1 MFSMKTL
8 QESIATD
15 KGCSGNFA
23 KAALVLFALALCLVW
38 TAIPATAQTAGEG
51 SIEGTVVDTT
61 GSVIPRA
68 TITITN
74 VATGVS
80 AVQYSSSAG
89 FFDIAPVLPGTY
101 TVQVTAKG
109 FKTLVQDNVVVNA
122 LQVRTVSPVLS
133 VGTQAETVTVTGA
146 PPVLDTADAT
156 IETTIQNAAYAGLPI
171 QMNGSQQR
179 DPTAFGALTP
189 GAQVG
194 SRLPVIGGTGNYLGQ
209 LYLDGMPAETVSQQ
223 GDNRLVSLTMSV
235 DSVDQFQVLSSTPP
249 AEYMGAGAENFT
261 MKSGGLQYHGQ
272 VSDFL
277 RNTAFDAWSFTNKW
291 ATTKNAA
298 GATIYAPKPPEHQN
312 ELSISG
318 GGVVPHTGK
327 KLFFFVAYDKYHD
340 RNVVQPSL
348 FTIPSALMTQGNF
361 TELACMF
368 TTPAGNCAGTGT
380 TGTNAATNP
389 PIIYDPSTT
398 SCVGTTC
405 TRQPFQYNGSYNVIP
420 PGDISAIAKAMVSF
434 MPAPTNTSTLV
445 NNYLGGTPK
454 GYDNHLTDWRV
465 DYDLSSNHRIS
476 SVGTIGVENYLNNF
490 STPYLPLPYTGGDLA
505 NVYPKNYIVEDAYTI
520 TPNVVNQLK
529 LGFTRFFQNIHDST
543 QNVKQYG
550 IGTMGVTNLPQ
561 GQAGQEFP
569 GISFGTTAA
578 FGTVQTTL
586 TGNGNSV
593 ATQLTTPNNYALTD
607 NVEWLKGKH
616 ALSMGV
622 TFQWQEINNANP
634 ATYTG
639 MLQLMFNAYSTANF
653 AGTSLT
659 TGSATAPLGYSYASF
674 LLGAVGGSTAND
686 TSAPSLGLQPVS
698 EEGGRYK
705 VISPYVQDSYKI
717 TPKLTLDLGLRWDY
731 LPPYHEV
738 KDHWTFLNP
747 TMTNPL
753 TNSPGLLQFAG
764 SYGGSGVSC
773 GCKTPVQTYW
783 KNWGPR
789 VGLAYQFNSKTVIR
803 AGYAQVFSQGGGVG
817 GRGGAF
823 NGTGQTG
830 FNISAIGPTETG
842 IGAAAGPAYWL
853 NGNSAY
859 LGANANTGLFGPTF
873 SYPAAPAPNVAAQE
887 LNTGNYLNGT
897 SYVSA
902 SSVAYADPH
911 FSGRAPE
918 LELYNFG
925 IERGLTS
932 NLTLAINYVGNES
945 HFLID
950 STNTGTGNARGYWTN
965 QVDPKYLAALGS
977 LTDSTGKTPLLNAQ
991 ATPANVALVQAAV
1004 PGAPAPAFFTA
1015 AGAASSKAT
1024 IGQMLTPFPQYSGVS
1039 DTWGN
1044 VGNFSFNSL
1053 QITLDQRLSHGLTYN
1068 VNYTF
1073 SKNIGDDGPYRDG
1086 YNIPAA
1092 AISHGTTS
1100 FKQDRIDRSWTT
1112 ISSPNTLHVYGV
1124 YALPFGQGGLGANN
1138 LLVRWLAGGWQI
1150 SGIYTFN
1157 QGAPI
1162 QLTWSGCSGTSCP
1175 AQGQNMPDL
1184 ASGYSGHARINGKY
1198 GTGPNGTVACNL
1210 GIAPIGS
1217 KCTAIPYVDVNGFQA
1232 PQDVGTTTPTHVAQY
1247 LIGNA
1252 PRTAPYGVRNP
1263 NNWDLDTGVRRSF
1276 PLHFENAEFIF
1287 EADCLNTWNNVVFSG
1302 PSGAW
1307 SAGSAAFG
1315 AVTGISNNPRDY
1327 QFAGHINF

>member
-1 MFSMKTL
+1 MISMKTF
-8 QESIATD
+8 QRTTGTE
-15 KGCSGNFA
+15 KGCDRNLIRVALASF
-23 KAALVLFALALCLVW
+23 ALVLSLIW
-38 TAIPATAQTAGEG
+38 TAIPASAQGAGDG
-51 SIEGTVVDTT
+51 SIEGTVMDMT
-61 GSVIPRA
+61 GSVIPGA
-68 TITITN
+68 SVTISN
-74 VATGVS
+74 VATGIS
-80 AVQYSSSAG
+80 TVQKSSSAG
-89 FFDIAPVLPGTY
+89 FFNIAPVLPGTY

-109 FKTLVQDNVVVNA
+109 FKMLVQDNVVVNA
-122 LQVRTVSPVLS
+122 LQVRTISPVLS
-133 VGTQAETVTVTGA
+133 VGAESLTVTVTGA
-146 PPVLDTADAT
+146 PPVLDTGDAS
-156 IETTIQNAAYAGLPI
+156 IETTIQNAAYSGLPI
-171 QMNGSQQR
+171 QMNGTQR
-179 DPTAFGALTP
+179 DPTAFGTLTP
-189 GAQVG
+189 GAQG
-194 SRLPVIGGTGNYLGQ
+194 GARLPVIGGTGNYLGQ

-272 VSDFL
+272 ASDFV

-291 ATTKNAA
+291 ATIKNAL
-298 GATIYAPKPPEHQN
+298 GQTIPAPKPPEHQN

-327 KLFFFVAYDKYHD
+327 KLFFFVAYDKYHE
-340 RNVVQPSL
+340 RVFAQPAL
-348 FTIPSALMTQGNF
+348 WTVPSTLMTQGNF
-361 TELACMF
+361 TELN
-368 TTPAGNCAGTGT
+368 GGVGTGL
-380 TGTNAATNP
+380 TGTGSNNP
-389 PIIYDPSTT
+389 PIIYDPTT
-398 SCVGTTC
+398 TACSGTTC
-405 TRQPFQYNGSYNVIP
+405 TRQPFEYNGTYNVIP
-420 PGDISAIAKAMVSF
+420 PGDISPIATALEKF
-434 MPAPTNTSTLV
+434 LPTPTNPSSLI
-445 NNYLGGTPK
+445 NNYLGGTPQ
-454 GYDNHLTDWRV
+454 GFDNHLTDWRV
-465 DYDLSSNHRIS
+465 DYDLSRSQRIS
-476 SVGTIGVENYLNNF
+476 SVGTIGVENYLNNY
-490 STPYLPLPYTGGDLA
+490 SIAGSGPTASGYLPLPYTGGDLA

-529 LGFTRFFQNIHDST
+529 FGFTRFFQNIHDTT
-543 QNVKQYG
+543 QNVKQYE
-550 IGTMGVTNLPQ
+550 IGTMGVTNLPA
-561 GQAGQEFP
+561 GQAGEEFP
-569 GISFGTTAA
+569 GIA
-578 FGTVQTTL
+578 FGAAPVISGIQLTGW

-593 ATQLTTPNNYALTD
+593 ATQLTTPNNFALTD

-616 ALSMGV
+616 ALSIGA

-639 MLQLMFNAYSTANF
+639 VLDLTFNPYSTANF
-653 AGTSLT
+653 SGTQLSDT
-659 TGSATAPLGYSYASF
+659 ATGYSYASF
-674 LLGAVGGSTAND
+674 LLGAVGGSTSND

-705 VISPYVQDSYKI
+705 TISPYVQDSYKI

-738 KDHWTFLNP
+738 KNHWTFLNP
-747 TMTNPL
+747 NLTNPL
-753 TNSPGLLQFAG
+753 TGTPGLLQFAG
-764 SYGGSGVSC
+764 SYGGAGVSC

-789 VGLAYQFNSKTVIR
+789 VGLAYQFNSKTVVR

-842 IGAAAGPAYWL
+842 IGTAAGPSYWL
-853 NGNSAY
+853 NGNSSY
-859 LGANANTGLFGPTF
+859 LGASANTSLFGPTF
-873 SYPAAPAPNVAAQE
+873 SYPAAPTPGVAAQE

-902 SSVAYADPH
+902 AGVSYADPH

-918 LELYNFG
+918 LELFNFG
-925 IERGLTS
+925 VERSITS
-932 NLTLAINYVGNES
+932 NMTLAINYVGNES

-965 QVDPKYLAALGS
+965 QVDPKYLAILGP

-991 ATPANVALVQAAV
+991 ATPANVALVEAAV
-1004 PGAPAPAFFTA
+1004 PSAPAPAFFTA
-1015 AGAASSKAT
+1015 AGAASSKAA
-1024 IGQMLTPFPQYSGVS
+1024 IGQMLTPFPQYSGVT

-1053 QITLDQRLSHGLTYN
+1053 QITLDQRLSRGLTFD

-1073 SKNIGDDGPYRDG
+1073 AKNIGDDGPYRDG

-1092 AISHGTTS
+1092 AISHGTKA

-1112 ISSPNTLHVYGV
+1112 LSSPGTLHAYGV

-1138 LLVRWLAGGWQI
+1138 MLVRWLAGGWQI

-1157 QGAPI
+1157 QGMPV
-1162 QLTWSGCSGTSCP
+1162 QLTWSGCSATNCP
-1175 AQGQNMPDL
+1175 AQGQNMPDETP
-1184 ASGYSGHARINGKY
+1184 GYTGHARINGSY
-1198 GTGPNGTVACNL
+1198 GKGPNGYQFASL
-1210 GIAPIGS
+1210 GKVQYIDDGAFS
-1217 KCTAIPYVDVNGFQA
+1217 A
-1232 PQDVGTTTPTHVAQY
+1232 PQDIGTTTPHVNQN

-1252 PRTAPYGVRNP
+1252 PRTAPYGIRNP
-1263 NNWDLDTGVRRSF
+1263 NNWDLDTGIRRSF
-1276 PLHFENAEFIF
+1276 PLHFENTEFVF
-1287 EADCLNTWNNVVFSG
+1287 EADCLNTWNNVVFSN

-1307 SAGSAAFG
+1307 SAGSTAFG
-1315 AVTGISNNPRDY
+1315 AVTGIANKPRDF